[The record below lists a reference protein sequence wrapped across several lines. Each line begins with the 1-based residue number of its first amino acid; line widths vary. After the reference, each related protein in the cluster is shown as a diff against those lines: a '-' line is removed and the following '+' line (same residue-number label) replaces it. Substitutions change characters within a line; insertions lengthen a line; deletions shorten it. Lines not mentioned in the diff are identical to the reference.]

1 MCGRAVI
8 AFCFGGKQPDQVLQ
22 SVKTNFDKMSCTSSK
37 IIFLS
42 AVVSFVSALLQTLP
56 SSAFIY
62 SEEKGMVEAVLFTDK
77 LSQFHEPY
85 NLLHLKDAH
94 MAIRCQLRNRSWDTK
109 SSRNALVKLYSGQG
123 MSPTVTFVTLD
134 WSKSYKIED
143 LVEDG
148 SVYWTLNIS
157 KHELLEHSQGAS
169 NGKEPWTYK
178 VELGLNLNLFESW
191 GTVVIPDIEPLLSVE
206 FGDDVTENIA
216 VSPPNKALFWQH
228 PCTPGIAIFVPL
240 HRSEQ
245 SFTGKLYWS

>member
-1 MCGRAVI
+1 MLSVLAGNN
-8 AFCFGGKQPDQVLQ
+8 QVLQ
-22 SVKTNFDKMSCTSSK
+22 SVKTKFDKMSGTSK

-42 AVVSFVSALLQTLP
+42 AVISFVSALLQTLP
-56 SSAFIY
+56 SNAFIY
-62 SEEKGMVEAVLFTDK
+62 SEEKRMMEAVLFTDK

-94 MAIRCQLRNRSWDTK
+94 MVIHCQLRNRSWDTK
-109 SSRNALVKLYSGQG
+109 SSRNALVKLYSRQG

-134 WSKSYKIED
+134 WSKSYKIAD
-143 LVEDG
+143 LVEDD

-157 KHELLEHSQGAS
+157 KHELLEHSKGTS

-191 GTVVIPDIEPLLSVE
+191 GTVVIPDIEPLLSVQ

-228 PCTPGIAIFVPL
+228 PCTSGIAIFVPL
-240 HRSEQ
+240 HGSEQ